1 MPQFDT
7 RFFSSLGIW
16 TVLSFFLMLLI
27 VWKVLLPSLAK
38 VLDER
43 RNRIAAD
50 LDEAKKQREEA
61 EKHLEEQRQLLNR
74 ARSQA
79 DEILHQAEEMARV
92 LKDEKYKETLQEVE
106 ARLRRAEAQIK
117 ADSERIRSELKKETV
132 SLVVR
137 GIEAVLEESLSEPQ
151 KMALINRAIRALET
165 TTGGT
170 KVEPKKAG

>member
-43 RNRIAAD
+43 RNRIASD

-61 EKHLEEQRQLLNR
+61 ERHLEEQRQLLNR

-92 LKDEKYKETLQEVE
+92 LKDEKYKEALQEVD

-137 GIEAVLEESLSEPQ
+137 GIEAVLEESLSETQ
-151 KMALINRAIRALET
+151 KMALINRAVRALET
-165 TTGGT
+165 AT
-170 KVEPKKAG
+170 KGEPKKAG

>member
-43 RNRIAAD
+43 RNRIASD

-165 TTGGT
+165 PTVGT
-170 KVEPKKAG
+170 KGEPKKAG